1 MLKNIKAVL
10 FDLDGTLVDSMWIWK
25 SVDEEYFEKK
35 GLVLSSD
42 EIDSFQQELEGM
54 GFTETAVFFKKRFGI
69 EDSLEEI
76 KAAWISMA
84 TEKYCNEVPLKDG
97 VKEFLEYLKEQQIP
111 SAICSSNSIELIKM
125 VLKAHE
131 IDNYF
136 TKMITCCDVSASKPE
151 PDVYL
156 AAAKAL
162 NVSPENCLVFED
174 VPKGIEAGRNAGMT
188 VCAVDDAFS
197 ASDEKEKKEKA
208 DYFIRSYDEIQA
220 KTYERCG
227 V

>member
-136 TKMITCCDVSASKPE
+136 TKMITCCDVSASKPA

-156 AAAKAL
+156 KAAGQLGAEPSA
-162 NVSPENCLVFED
+162 CLVFED
-174 VPKGIEAGRNAGMT
+174 VPMGILAGKNAGMR
-188 VCAVDDAFS
+188 VCAVDDWFS
-197 ASDEKEKKEKA
+197 RPQDAKKRELA
-208 DYFIRSYDEIQA
+208 DYFIHSYEDITNQ
-220 KTYERCG
+220 TYE
-227 V
+227 VL

>member
-1 MLKNIKAVL
+1 
-10 FDLDGTLVDSMWIWK
+10 
-25 SVDEEYFEKK
+25 
-35 GLVLSSD
+35 
-42 EIDSFQQELEGM
+42 M

-97 VKEFLEYLKEQQIP
+97 VKEFLEYLKEQKIP

-125 VLKAHE
+125 
-131 IDNYF
+131 
-136 TKMITCCDVSASKPE
+136 ITCCDVSASKPA

-174 VPKGIEAGRNAGMT
+174 VPMGILAGKNAGMK
-188 VCAVDDAFS
+188 VCAVEDS
-197 ASDEKEKKEKA
+197 YSKEQMEQKKKLA
-208 DYFIRSYDEIQA
+208 DYYIKDYDEVLNQTFEVL
-220 KTYERCG
+220 K
-227 V
+227 

>member
-136 TKMITCCDVSASKPE
+136 TKMITCCDVSASKPA

>member
-136 TKMITCCDVSASKPE
+136 TKMITCCDVSASKPA

-174 VPKGIEAGRNAGMT
+174 VPMGILAGKNAGMR
-188 VCAVDDAFS
+188 VCAVDDWFS
-197 ASDEKEKKEKA
+197 RPQDAKKRELA
-208 DYFIRSYDEIQA
+208 DYFIHSYEDITNQ
-220 KTYERCG
+220 TYE
-227 V
+227 VL

>member
-1 MLKNIKAVL
+1 MLKEIKAVL

-76 KAAWISMA
+76 KSAWISMA

-131 IDNYF
+131 IDTYF
-136 TKMITCCDVSASKPE
+136 TKMITCCDVAASKPA

-162 NVSPENCLVFED
+162 KVNPENCLVFED
-174 VPKGIEAGRNAGMT
+174 VPMGILAGKNAGMK
-188 VCAVDDAFS
+188 VCAVEDGYSKDQI
-197 ASDEKEKKEKA
+197 EQKKKLA
-208 DYFIRSYDEIQA
+208 DYYIKDYNEVLNQTFEVL
-220 KTYERCG
+220 K
-227 V
+227 

>member
-1 MLKNIKAVL
+1 
-10 FDLDGTLVDSMWIWK
+10 
-25 SVDEEYFEKK
+25 
-35 GLVLSSD
+35 
-42 EIDSFQQELEGM
+42 M

-97 VKEFLEYLKEQQIP
+97 VKEFLGYLKEQQIP

-136 TKMITCCDVSASKPE
+136 KNEDYIISLASKEFTKMFILQQQKP
-151 PDVYL
+151 
-156 AAAKAL
+156 
-162 NVSPENCLVFED
+162 
-174 VPKGIEAGRNAGMT
+174 
-188 VCAVDDAFS
+188 
-197 ASDEKEKKEKA
+197 
-208 DYFIRSYDEIQA
+208 
-220 KTYERCG
+220 
-227 V
+227 

>member
-84 TEKYCNEVPLKDG
+84 MKYC
-97 VKEFLEYLKEQQIP
+97 
-111 SAICSSNSIELIKM
+111 AIWKILSGK
-125 VLKAHE
+125 VR
-131 IDNYF
+131 DF
-136 TKMITCCDVSASKPE
+136 
-151 PDVYL
+151 
-156 AAAKAL
+156 
-162 NVSPENCLVFED
+162 
-174 VPKGIEAGRNAGMT
+174 
-188 VCAVDDAFS
+188 
-197 ASDEKEKKEKA
+197 
-208 DYFIRSYDEIQA
+208 
-220 KTYERCG
+220 
-227 V
+227 

>member
-97 VKEFLEYLKEQQIP
+97 VKEFLEYLKKQQIP

-136 TKMITCCDVSASKPE
+136 TKMITCCDVSASKPA

-174 VPKGIEAGRNAGMT
+174 VPMGILAGKNAGMR
-188 VCAVDDAFS
+188 VCAVDDWFS
-197 ASDEKEKKEKA
+197 RPQDAKKRELA
-208 DYFIRSYDEIQA
+208 DYFIHSYEDITNQ
-220 KTYERCG
+220 TYE
-227 V
+227 VL